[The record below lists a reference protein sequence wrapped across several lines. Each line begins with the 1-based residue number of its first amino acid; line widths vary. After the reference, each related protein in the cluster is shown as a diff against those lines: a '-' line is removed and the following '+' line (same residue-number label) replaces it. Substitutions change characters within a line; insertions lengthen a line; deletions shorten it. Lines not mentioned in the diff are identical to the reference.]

1 MKEYKVEYTSV
12 KKESWCYV
20 IKAESQ
26 KDAIAK
32 VKKAGLDLTTVEDH
46 EAVARCQWE
55 ASSTRGILDWFYSII
70 RG

>member
-12 KKESWCYV
+12 KKEYWCYV
-20 IKAESQ
+20 IEAESQ

-46 EAVARCQWE
+46 EAVSRCQWE
-55 ASSTRGILDWFYSII
+55 ASSNRGILDWFYSII

>member
-12 KKESWCYV
+12 KKEYWCYV
-20 IKAESQ
+20 IEAESQ

-32 VKKAGLDLTTVEDH
+32 VKKAGLDLDTVEDH
-46 EAVARCQWE
+46 EAVSRCQWE
-55 ASSTRGILDWFYSII
+55 ASSNRGILDWFYSII